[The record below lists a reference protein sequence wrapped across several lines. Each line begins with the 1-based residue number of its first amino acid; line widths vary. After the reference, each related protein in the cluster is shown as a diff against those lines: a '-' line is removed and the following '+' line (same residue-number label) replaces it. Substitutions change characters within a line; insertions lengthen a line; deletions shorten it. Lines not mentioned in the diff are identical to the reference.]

1 MTDKR
6 PPKAQSEKPRSEPEI
21 IPPER
26 VEGKTTRGAPRMQIF
41 VDTHGTERVY
51 VARLRPLGII
61 LLALTIGILSA
72 VVFIVLLGAL
82 FIWIPI
88 VVLGGAAAIIAGLL
102 RGYFHRAP

>member
-1 MTDKR
+1 
-6 PPKAQSEKPRSEPEI
+6 
-21 IPPER
+21 
-26 VEGKTTRGAPRMQIF
+26 MQI

-61 LLALTIGILSA
+61 LLALTISILSA
-72 VVFIVLLGAL
+72 VMFIVLLGTL